1 MLKYDKCRCCGS
13 SDLKPWLAL
22 PNSPVAN
29 ALFEQPNYE
38 RHPLE
43 LNSCSDCGHMQ
54 LASAPDPDVVFSAY
68 KYKSGVSASFRKHFT
83 EYADRICGEWGQGH
97 KGRLLEIGSNDGYLL
112 QQFKERHEL
121 EVVGVEPSENLR
133 QEHIDKNVP
142 VVTGFFTTE
151 LVKKN
156 AWENYFD
163 FVVANNVLAHIP
175 DTFDALQAAANALRP
190 GGVLVVECGDQSG
203 ITSGEYIDNVYHEH
217 IDYYTP
223 WSFTKLIER
232 VGLSTIEYYP
242 VFTHGVSFRL
252 IARKLKQE
260 SAVNRVSVDLVDT
273 AKKVETKLD
282 VREDRIKDM
291 IAGREFIA
299 YGAAAKA
306 VTAMYALHLVN
317 DQLIGVVDDN
327 ELKLGYYFP
336 GTDILITEPENI
348 DKTAVVLVS
357 AWNVFDDI
365 KAKLLSRGHT
375 GEILCLQ

>member
-13 SDLKPWLAL
+13 SDLTPWLAL

-43 LNSCSDCGHMQ
+43 LNYCSDCGHMQ
-54 LASAPDPDVVFSAY
+54 LASAPDPDGVFSAY

-83 EYADRICGEWGQGH
+83 EYADRVCGEWGVGH
-97 KGRLLEIGSNDGYLL
+97 NGKLLEIGSNDGYLL
-112 QQFKERHEL
+112 QQFKDRHEMS
-121 EVVGVEPSENLR
+121 VIGVEPSVNLR
-133 QEHIDKNVP
+133 QEHIDKDVP
-142 VVTGFFTTE
+142 VITDFFTTD
-151 LVKKN
+151 LVRDN
-156 AWENYFD
+156 DWENAFD
-163 FVVANNVLAHIP
+163 FIVANNVLAHIP
-175 DTFDALQAAANALRP
+175 DTLNTLQAAANALRP

-223 WSFTKLIER
+223 WSFTQLLER
-232 VGLSTIEYYP
+232 VGLKTVEYYP

-252 IARKLKQE
+252 TARKIWGD
-260 SAVNRVSVDLVDT
+260 SVVNRVKVDWTQT
-273 AKKVETKLD
+273 AKDVSIKLD
-282 VREDRIKDM
+282 TREDRIKDM
-291 IAGREFIA
+291 LAGREFIA

-317 DQLIGVVDDN
+317 EQLIGVVDDN

-336 GTDILITEPENI
+336 GTDILITEPEEI
-348 DKTAVVLVS
+348 DKEAVVLVS